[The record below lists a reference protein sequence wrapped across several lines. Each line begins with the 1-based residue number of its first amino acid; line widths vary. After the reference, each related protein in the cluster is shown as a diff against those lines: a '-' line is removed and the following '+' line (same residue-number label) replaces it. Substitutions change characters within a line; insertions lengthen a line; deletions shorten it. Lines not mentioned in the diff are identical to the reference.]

1 MASNDFRTSSP
12 SSGLETDN
20 QGSSTNSARYRG
32 PFVSEAYLRK
42 EKTVVDMAKDDSHAI
57 TIGHVTEKKGHL

>member
-1 MASNDFRTSSP
+1 MASNAFRTSSP

-20 QGSSTNSARYRG
+20 LGSNTNSARYRG

-42 EKTVVDMAKDDSHAI
+42 EKTVLDMAKDDSHAI
-57 TIGHVTEKKGHL
+57 TIGHVTEKKRPL